1 MLLGLNDILESIITY
16 ASQPIVAAT
25 C

>member
-1 MLLGLNDILESIITY
+1 MLLGLNDILESIVTH
-16 ASQPIVAAT
+16 AFQSIVAAT